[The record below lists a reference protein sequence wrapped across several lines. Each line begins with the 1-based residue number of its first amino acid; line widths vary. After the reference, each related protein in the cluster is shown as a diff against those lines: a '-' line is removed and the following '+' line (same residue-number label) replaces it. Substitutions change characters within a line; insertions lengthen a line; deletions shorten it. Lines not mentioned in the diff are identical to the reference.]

1 MFAHE
6 KLTVVLCISY
16 IHSHTPHHTGW
27 HTRRTRSMNC
37 CRRRT
42 GSSVLWG
49 PISGCRGSHGGS
61 GGDRSE
67 RFRERVVRAIDPT
80 PAVDREARPA
90 NNIGSC
96 KAPQGRPAQPS
107 FSSRRVR
114 ASPPCH
120 TGFLRPPP
128 AVASIHLVQFFL
140 PTLLARTTTTGISA
154 NLTSASGYSTAVDPP
169 TEKSLRNRS
178 TTTAARVRGAA
189 TTAAEVS
196 SRGGLLVVVL
206 GLVRG
211 RRQRDCKPEPDRA
224 PDVAPEDIERPTA
237 ERKAMGMGMGMVG
250 AGTRA
255 PVSVLSLR
263 PPPPL
268 RATNSG

>member
-49 PISGCRGSHGGS
+49 RSQAAGDPTADQGGTDLS
-61 GGDRSE
+61 AI
-67 RFRERVVRAIDPT
+67 RERVVRAIDPT

-196 SRGGLLVVVL
+196 SRGGFSSSSLDLSAGGVSAIASPSPIAHPMS
-206 GLVRG
+206 
-211 RRQRDCKPEPDRA
+211 RQR
-224 PDVAPEDIERPTA
+224 T
-237 ERKAMGMGMGMVG
+237 
-250 AGTRA
+250 
-255 PVSVLSLR
+255 
-263 PPPPL
+263 
-268 RATNSG
+268 